1 MCDCVFTKY
10 NLNDWKLTRDETEL
24 SNFRYTFLT
33 STLVAKSIA

>member
-24 SNFRYTFLT
+24 SNF
-33 STLVAKSIA
+33 TLF